1 MILVLTNADTEIL
14 SLRVVAEMLPPGFPA
29 LRAANPMHLDGAPEL
44 EGVTAVIVRLLG
56 GRQSWETPFDD
67 LRADCLRRGVP
78 LLAFSGEAVPD
89 AELAALSTVPSATV
103 TEAFRYLTQGGVENL
118 SNMLRFVA
126 DTVLMEGF
134 GFDAPVEIPA
144 YGILPTAGASHG
156 PDVPTVAVFFYR
168 AHVVSGNTRFVDE
181 LCDGIRAMGANALPV
196 YGYSLRSDAPT
207 GGDRS
212 GRSPVVDLLAAQ
224 GVDAVITTVLAAG
237 SLDEEAE
244 CWDAGA
250 LAELD
255 VPVVQAICATV
266 PSNTWLSSSTG
277 LSPMDVAMAVA
288 IPEFDGRIVSVPFSF
303 KETVDAD
310 DVLGSPVTAYR
321 TRPDRVARVAGLAVR
336 LARLRR
342 TPPAEKRVALVLS
355 AYPTKRSR
363 LGNAV
368 GLDTPAS
375 VIDLLRALRDA
386 GFRVDRIPE
395 SGDDLMAELADAL
408 TYERDTLSPVQ
419 SARAVGRWSGH
430 AYRSWFADLPADLQ
444 TTIIEAWG
452 EAPGTVYV
460 EPSVERAASDGSGAA
475 PVPSDRGTPVPTD
488 RGTPVPSDRGTSD
501 VDLVFTGIDLG
512 GVLVTVQPPRGFGE
526 NPIAVYH
533 SPDLP
538 PTHHY
543 LGFYRWLD
551 QGWGADAVVHVGK
564 HGTLEWLPGKSVGL
578 SASCFPDAALGD
590 LPFIYPFVVNDPGEG
605 TQAKRRT
612 HAVIVDHLVPPLTRA
627 ELYDDLAKLES
638 LLDTHAQVA
647 TLDPSKLPEVRRQV
661 WEVMV
666 AAEIH
671 RDLGLHSPTGTP
683 DPAGIPDRSQGSENS
698 APSFDDP
705 AFDDLLFDVDG
716 YLCELKDAQ
725 IRGGLH
731 VLGTAPVEGPLVEMV
746 LAITRLSQNRVGS
759 LRSEVAEQIGEGDD
773 PHSFDRVEEEC
784 RRRVEA
790 CQRAGWLLGA
800 VSHLDDPA
808 GVIRSS
814 PVLRWVCQ
822 GLVPALAATTGE
834 IDAVLA
840 ALDGRFIPPGPSG
853 APSRGMAH
861 VLPTGRNFYSVDPK
875 AIPSPLAWQV
885 GTALADRLVDRH
897 VSEEGRYPTTVGL
910 VVWGTAAMRTAGD
923 DVAEILALIGVRPR
937 WADESGRVEGI
948 ELIPLAELGR
958 PRVDVTVRISGFF
971 RDAFPHVL
979 GLLDDAFALVAA
991 AADEPE
997 DQNPIARAG
1006 TADPRVFGP
1015 KPGAYGSGI
1024 LTLLESRNWR
1034 TDDDLA
1040 EVYLAW
1046 GGYAY
1051 SRSPADRDAVTG
1063 ASGPIV
1069 GSAAPEAL
1077 RRRLAAVEIA
1087 VKNQDNREHDIFDS
1101 DDYLQDHGGM
1111 VAAVRALTGV
1121 QPKAWFGDS
1130 SDPARPRMRSLAEE
1144 AARVVRSRVVN
1155 PKWLSAMQRHG
1166 YKGAFEMAATVD
1178 YLFGYDATAGVVEDW
1193 MYEKVTEAY
1202 VGDPG
1207 MRKFFEES
1215 NPWALRSI
1223 AERLLE
1229 ADERGLW
1236 DASTEARNTLRAAV
1250 LEAEGWEES
1259 R

>member
-1 MILVLTNADTEIL
+1 
-14 SLRVVAEMLPPGFPA
+14 
-29 LRAANPMHLDGAPEL
+29 
-44 EGVTAVIVRLLG
+44 
-56 GRQSWETPFDD
+56 
-67 LRADCLRRGVP
+67 
-78 LLAFSGEAVPD
+78 
-89 AELAALSTVPSATV
+89 
-103 TEAFRYLTQGGVENL
+103 
-118 SNMLRFVA
+118 
-126 DTVLMEGF
+126 
-134 GFDAPVEIPA
+134 
-144 YGILPTAGASHG
+144 
-156 PDVPTVAVFFYR
+156 
-168 AHVVSGNTRFVDE
+168 
-181 LCDGIRAMGANALPV
+181 IRATGANALPV
-196 YGYSLRSDAPT
+196 YGYSLRADAPVD
-207 GGDRS
+207 GSPG
-212 GRSPVVDLLAAQ
+212 GRSPVMDLLAAQ

-255 VPVVQAICATV
+255 VPIVQAICATV
-266 PSNTWLSSSTG
+266 PSGTWESSSTG

-288 IPEFDGRIVSVPFSF
+288 IPEFDGRVVTVPFSF

-336 LARLRR
+336 LARLRLR
-342 TPPAEKRVALVLS
+342 PPAAKRVALVLS

-375 VIDLLRALRDA
+375 VIDLLHALRDA
-386 GFRVDRIPE
+386 GYRVDRIPA

-408 TYERDTLSPVQ
+408 TYERDTLSPAQ
-419 SARAVGRWSGH
+419 SARAVGRWPGP
-430 AYRSWFADLPADLQ
+430 AYRSWFAGLPVDLR
-444 TTIIEAWG
+444 TTMHEAWG

-460 EPSVERAASDGSGAA
+460 EPSVQPAASDGSRPGTG
-475 PVPSDRGTPVPTD
+475 VPSEPGGSDPGPT
-488 RGTPVPSDRGTSD
+488 G
-501 VDLVFTGIDLG
+501 VDLVFTGLDLG

-551 QGWGADAVVHVGK
+551 QGWAADAVVHVGK

-627 ELYDDLAKLES
+627 ELYDDLARLES

-647 TLDPSKLPEVRRQV
+647 ALDPTKLPEVRRQV

-671 RDLGLHSPTGTP
+671 RDLGVHGPGGTT
-683 DPAGIPDRSQGSENS
+683 DGPAGGAQGPAGGAEDAARSRDGSETADNG
-698 APSFDDP
+698 APAFDDP
-705 AFDDLLFDVDG
+705 AFDDLLVDVDG

-731 VLGTAPVEGPLVEMV
+731 VLGTAPVDGPLVDMV
-746 LAITRLSQNRVGS
+746 LAVTRLAQNRVGS
-759 LRSEVAEQIGEGDD
+759 LRTEVAEQIGEGDD
-773 PHSFDRVEEEC
+773 PRSTDRVEEEC
-784 RRRVEA
+784 RRRVEV

-800 VSHLDDPA
+800 VSEDDDA
-808 GVIRSS
+808 GGVIRSS
-814 PVLRWVCQ
+814 PVLHWVCQ
-822 GLVPALAATTGE
+822 RLVPALAATTGE

-861 VLPTGRNFYSVDPK
+861 VLPTGRNFYAVDPK

-897 VSEEGRYPTTVGL
+897 LSEEGRYPTTVGL

-937 WADESGRVEGI
+937 WAAESGRVEGI

-991 AADEPE
+991 ADEPE
-997 DQNPIARAG
+997 DQNPVARAG

-1024 LTLLESRNWR
+1024 LTVLESGNWR

-1051 SRSPADRDAVTG
+1051 HRNPADRDAVTG
-1063 ASGPIV
+1063 TSGPIV
-1069 GSAAPEAL
+1069 GSPAPGAL

-1130 SDPARPRMRSLAEE
+1130 SDPARPRVRSLADE

-1236 DASTEARNTLRAAV
+1236 DASAEARNTLRAAV